1 MEEKKNEPLV
11 DQKDDIEKVQLSR
24 VLRFII
30 FLTFVC
36 LSIVMSGDN
45 GVLSSSKKM
54 IAKDLNLSD
63 SEYGIFGSIPSTGR
77 IFGSLIFMRLLATDN
92 RKLLTCC
99 CIAINGGMFFIYLLT
114 KKINSVLNL

>member
-11 DQKDDIEKVQLSR
+11 DQKDDVEKVQLSR

-54 IAKDLNLSD
+54 VAKDLNLSD
-63 SEYGIFGSIPSTGR
+63 SEYGIFGSP
-77 IFGSLIFMRLLATDN
+77 
-92 RKLLTCC
+92 
-99 CIAINGGMFFIYLLT
+99 INW
-114 KKINSVLNL
+114 